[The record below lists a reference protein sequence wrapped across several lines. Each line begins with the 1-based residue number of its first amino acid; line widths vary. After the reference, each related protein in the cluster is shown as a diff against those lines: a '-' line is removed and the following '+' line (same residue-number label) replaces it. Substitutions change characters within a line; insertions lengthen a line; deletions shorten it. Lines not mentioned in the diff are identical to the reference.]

1 MTLKT
6 RLEQLERR
14 KGPARTRYVWL
25 DSGETEAEA
34 LNRLGN
40 PPRHDETVVFVHWMT
55 EPEARA
61 HGHA

>member
-1 MTLKT
+1 MNLKT
-6 RLEQLERR
+6 RLAQLERQ

-34 LNRLGN
+34 LARLGI
-40 PPRHDETVVFVHWMT
+40 PSRHDETVVAIGWMT
-55 EPEARA
+55 EPEAGA